1 MTTKQTLNRIESTLQ
16 QLTAS
21 RAGPL
26 QPTSSQHPTQALQA
40 PSERRTYS
48 FELRPSSLATQPVTS
63 SSASTQS
70 VDSLPDTS
78 LSDVSLSDAS
88 VVQPFAVK
96 QDGAKGPS
104 LPKVKSYRF
113 SSHRHSTNPTLA
125 TNLLKEIETIV
136 TGWQKEFQQIL
147 QQIQALYADG
157 PIVDGWLES
166 HQREPEGETG
176 ATRLAVG
183 DRLMDYRDEW
193 VDNSA
198 HNSAQKATP
207 QTKIVTCQSP
217 RPGYRLCGLGGDG
230 QLWSRPCPPEQLPSI
245 SLAIARYQKLRQLL
259 SRKQHL
265 ETHLSQLAE
274 TLTVLHSHL
283 KEV

>member
-26 QPTSSQHPTQALQA
+26 TSSQQSPQTVQA
-40 PSERRTYS
+40 PLGRRTYS
-48 FELRPSSLATQPVTS
+48 FELRPNPLATQPLTAS
-63 SSASTQS
+63 PSSTQS
-70 VDSLPDTS
+70 STPHDDA
-78 LSDVSLSDAS
+78 DDAS

-96 QDGAKGPS
+96 QDGTKGPC

-125 TNLLKEIETIV
+125 TTLLKEIETIV

-166 HQREPEGETG
+166 HQRKLDGETG
-176 ATRLAVG
+176 ETKLAVG
-183 DRLMDYRDEW
+183 DRLMDYRDEA
-193 VDNSA
+193 VGHSVQRA
-198 HNSAQKATP
+198 TAQTE
-207 QTKIVTCQSP
+207 TVTCQSP
-217 RPGYRLCGLGGDG
+217 RPGYRLCGLSGDG